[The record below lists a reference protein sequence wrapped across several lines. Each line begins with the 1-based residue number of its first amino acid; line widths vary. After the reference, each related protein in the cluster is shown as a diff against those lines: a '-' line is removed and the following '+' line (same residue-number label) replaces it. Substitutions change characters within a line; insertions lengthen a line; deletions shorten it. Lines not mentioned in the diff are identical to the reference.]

1 MGERRTMESQRGVT
15 PFDALSASR
24 SDDGDRQ
31 KGHLSGSTT
40 AMLRT
45 LIITGALASGQKLRE
60 RELCARLGVSRTP
73 VREAIKTL
81 AQEGLVRA
89 LPNRS
94 PVVTAVD
101 RDEVRSLA
109 EVLAALEGLA
119 CELAAR
125 SATDEEIAEIA
136 ALNQQLVAHHGRDE
150 LPDYFRVNKAIHRK
164 LVEASRNPVLL
175 WVWDLM
181 ALRVDR
187 ARYVSNL
194 WPQRWPEAV
203 KEHQEMLDEL
213 VRRDGEKLAAL
224 MRAHVRNGLSV
235 VADGRAE
242 APRSASSADLP
253 DDV

>member
-1 MGERRTMESQRGVT
+1 MESEQGLT
-15 PFDALSASR
+15 PFDALTGGR
-24 SDDGDRQ
+24 PDEGGRQ
-31 KGHLSGSTT
+31 KGSLSATTT

-60 RELCARLGVSRTP
+60 RELCERLGVSRTP

-81 AQEGLVRA
+81 TQEGLVSA

-94 PVVTAVD
+94 PVVTPVD
-101 RDEVRSLA
+101 REEVRSLT
-109 EVLAALEGLA
+109 EVLAALESLA
-119 CELAAR
+119 CELAAPR
-125 SATDEEIAEIA
+125 ATDAEIADIA
-136 ALNQQLVAHHGRDE
+136 ALNHQLVVHHVRDE

-164 LVEASRNPVLL
+164 LVEAARNPVLL
-175 WVWDLM
+175 WVWDLI

-203 KEHQEMLDEL
+203 KEHQEMLEAL
-213 VRRDGEKLAAL
+213 VRRDGARLADL

-242 APRSASSADLP
+242 AARSASSAEFPKDA
-253 DDV
+253 

>member
-1 MGERRTMESQRGVT
+1 MESRSGVT

-24 SDDGDRQ
+24 GDDGDRQ

-45 LIITGALASGQKLRE
+45 LIITGALAAGQKLRE
-60 RELCARLGVSRTP
+60 RELCERLGVSRTP
-73 VREAIKTL
+73 IREAIKTL
-81 AQEGLVRA
+81 TQEGLIKA

-125 SATDEEIAEIA
+125 TATDEEIAEIA
-136 ALNQQLVAHHGRDE
+136 ALNRELVAHHSRDE

-175 WVWDLM
+175 WVWDLI

-203 KEHQEMLDEL
+203 KEHQAMLDQL
-213 VRRDGEKLAAL
+213 VRRDGETLAAL

-235 VADGRAE
+235 VADGRA
-242 APRSASSADLP
+242 AAARSASGAGIAENA
-253 DDV
+253 